1 MMEELVDEKSELDD
15 ERSDDDYYI
24 PEDTF
29 ARASYTIGYPMTIS
43 GSK

>member
-15 ERSDDDYYI
+15 ERSDDDYI

-29 ARASYTIGYPMTIS
+29 AGASYTIGDPMTIS
-43 GSK
+43 GGK